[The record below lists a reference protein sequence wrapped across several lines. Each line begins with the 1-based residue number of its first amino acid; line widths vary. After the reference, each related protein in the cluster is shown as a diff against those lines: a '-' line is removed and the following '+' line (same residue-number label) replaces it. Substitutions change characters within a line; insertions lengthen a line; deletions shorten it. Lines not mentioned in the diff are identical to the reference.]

1 MMMQLDRNIQEVL
14 VSEEQLKKRIAE
26 MAADI
31 TRDYAGKAPLMVG
44 ILRGSVLFMADLVR
58 QIDLPISMDFMVVSS
73 YGAGTVSS
81 GLVNIKKDLEEDIRG
96 RDVIIV
102 EDILDTGNT
111 LVKLTAELLRREPA
125 SLKLCVMLDKPSRR
139 TTPIKAD
146 YVGFS
151 IPDAYV
157 VGFGLDYD
165 QVYRQL
171 PYVGVLK
178 PEIYEK

>member
-1 MMMQLDRNIQEVL
+1 MKLDESIQEIL
-14 VSEEQLKKRIAE
+14 VSEKQLKKRIRE
-26 MAADI
+26 MAEEI

-44 ILRGSVLFMADLVR
+44 ILRGSVIFMADLVR

-81 GLVNIKKDLEEDIRG
+81 GLVNIRKDLEEDIRG

-157 VGFGLDYD
+157 VGFGLDFD
-165 QVYRQL
+165 QCYRQL

-178 PEIYEK
+178 PEIYE

>member
-1 MMMQLDRNIQEVL
+1 MKLDENIQEVL
-14 VSEEQLKKRIAE
+14 VSEKQLKKRIKE
-26 MAADI
+26 MAEEI

-44 ILRGSVLFMADLVR
+44 ILRGSVIFMADLVR
-58 QIDLPISMDFMVVSS
+58 QIDLPITMDFMVVSS

-81 GLVNIKKDLEEDIRG
+81 GLVNIKKDLEEDIEG
-96 RDVIIV
+96 KDVIIV

-157 VGFGLDYD
+157 VGFGLDFD
-165 QVYRQL
+165 QGYRQL

-178 PEIYEK
+178 PEIYE

>member
-1 MMMQLDRNIQEVL
+1 MKLDENIQEVL
-14 VSEEQLKKRIAE
+14 VSEKQLKKRIKE
-26 MAADI
+26 MAEEI
-31 TRDYAGKAPLMVG
+31 TRDYAGKAPLMVS
-44 ILRGSVLFMADLVR
+44 ILRGSVIFMADLVR
-58 QIDLPISMDFMVVSS
+58 QIDLPITMDFMVVSS

-125 SLKLCVMLDKPSRR
+125 TLKLCVMLDKPSRR

-157 VGFGLDYD
+157 VGFGLDFD
-165 QVYRQL
+165 QGYRQL

-178 PEIYEK
+178 PEIYE

>member
-1 MMMQLDRNIQEVL
+1 MKLDENIQEVL
-14 VSEEQLKKRIAE
+14 VSEKQLKKRIKE
-26 MAADI
+26 MAEEI
-31 TRDYAGKAPLMVG
+31 TRDYAGKAPLMIG
-44 ILRGSVLFMADLVR
+44 ILRGSVIFMADLVR
-58 QIDLPISMDFMVVSS
+58 QIDLPITMDFMVVSS

-157 VGFGLDYD
+157 VGFGLDFD
-165 QVYRQL
+165 QGYRQL

-178 PEIYEK
+178 PEIYE

>member
-1 MMMQLDRNIQEVL
+1 MEKDIQSVL
-14 VSEEQLKKRIAE
+14 ISEEELKAKVKEIGAKISE
-26 MAADI
+26 
-31 TRDYAGKAPLMVG
+31 DYAGKTPIFVG
-44 ILRGSVLFMADLVR
+44 VLKGCFIFMSDLVR
-58 QIDLPISMDFMVVSS
+58 SVSINCSMDFMAVSS
-73 YGAGTVSS
+73 YSGTKTTGAVKI
-81 GLVNIKKDLEEDIRG
+81 NKDLSEDICG
-96 RDVIIV
+96 KDVIIV

-111 LVKLTAELLRREPA
+111 LVKLTAELLRRNPA
-125 SLKLCVMLDKPSRR
+125 SLKLCVMLDKPERR

-165 QVYRQL
+165 QGYRQL

-178 PEIYEK
+178 PEIYE

>member
-1 MMMQLDRNIQEVL
+1 MKLDENIQEVL
-14 VSEEQLKKRIAE
+14 VSEKQLKKRIKE
-26 MAADI
+26 MAEEI

-44 ILRGSVLFMADLVR
+44 ILRGSVIFMADLVR
-58 QIDLPISMDFMVVSS
+58 QIDLPITMDFMVVSS

-81 GLVNIKKDLEEDIRG
+81 GLVNIRKDLEEDIRG

-157 VGFGLDYD
+157 VGFGLDFD
-165 QVYRQL
+165 QGYRQL

-178 PEIYEK
+178 PEIYE

>member
-1 MMMQLDRNIQEVL
+1 MKLDENIQEVL
-14 VSEEQLKKRIAE
+14 VSEKQLKKRIKE
-26 MAADI
+26 MAEEI

-44 ILRGSVLFMADLVR
+44 ILRGSVIFMADLVR
-58 QIDLPISMDFMVVSS
+58 QIDLPVTMDFMVVSS

-81 GLVNIKKDLEEDIRG
+81 GLVNIRKDLEEDIRG

-157 VGFGLDYD
+157 VGFGLDVD
-165 QVYRQL
+165 QDYRQL
-171 PYVGVLK
+171 PYVGVLR
-178 PEIYEK
+178 PEIYE

>member
-1 MMMQLDRNIQEVL
+1 MKLDENIQEIL
-14 VSEEQLKKRIAE
+14 VSEKQLKKRIRE
-26 MAADI
+26 MAEEI

-44 ILRGSVLFMADLVR
+44 ILRGSVIFMADLVR
-58 QIDLPISMDFMVVSS
+58 QIDLPITMDFMVVSS

-157 VGFGLDYD
+157 VGFGLDFD
-165 QVYRQL
+165 QGYRQL

-178 PEIYEK
+178 PEIYE

>member
-1 MMMQLDRNIQEVL
+1 MKLDENIQEVL
-14 VSEEQLKKRIAE
+14 VSEKQLKKRIKE
-26 MAADI
+26 MAEEI
-31 TRDYAGKAPLMVG
+31 TRDYAGKAPLMIG
-44 ILRGSVLFMADLVR
+44 ILRGSVIFMADLVR
-58 QIDLPISMDFMVVSS
+58 QIDLPITMDFMVVSS

-157 VGFGLDYD
+157 VGFGLDFN
-165 QVYRQL
+165 QGYRQL

-178 PEIYEK
+178 PEIYE

>member
-1 MMMQLDRNIQEVL
+1 MKLDENIQEVL
-14 VSEEQLKKRIAE
+14 VSEKQLKKRIKE
-26 MAADI
+26 MAEEI
-31 TRDYAGKAPLMVG
+31 TRDYAGKAPLMIG
-44 ILRGSVLFMADLVR
+44 ILRGSVIFMADLVR
-58 QIDLPISMDFMVVSS
+58 QIDLPITMDFMVVSS

-81 GLVNIKKDLEEDIRG
+81 GLVNIKKDLEEDIKG

-157 VGFGLDYD
+157 VGFGLDFD
-165 QVYRQL
+165 QDYRQL

-178 PEIYEK
+178 PEIYE

>member
-1 MMMQLDRNIQEVL
+1 MKLDENIQEVL
-14 VSEEQLKKRIAE
+14 VSEKQLKKRIKE
-26 MAADI
+26 MAEEI

-44 ILRGSVLFMADLVR
+44 ILRGSVIFMADLVR
-58 QIDLPISMDFMVVSS
+58 QIDLPVTMDFMVVSS

-81 GLVNIKKDLEEDIRG
+81 GLVNIRKDLEEDIRG

-157 VGFGLDYD
+157 VGFGLDFD
-165 QVYRQL
+165 QDYRQL
-171 PYVGVLK
+171 PYVGVLR
-178 PEIYEK
+178 PEIYE

>member
-1 MMMQLDRNIQEVL
+1 MKLDENIQEVL
-14 VSEEQLKKRIAE
+14 VSEKQLKKRIKE
-26 MAADI
+26 MAEEI

-44 ILRGSVLFMADLVR
+44 ILRGSVIFMADLVR
-58 QIDLPISMDFMVVSS
+58 QIDLPVTMDFMVVSS

-81 GLVNIKKDLEEDIRG
+81 GLVNIRKDLEEDIRG

-157 VGFGLDYD
+157 VGFGLDFD
-165 QVYRQL
+165 QGYRQL

-178 PEIYEK
+178 PEIYE

>member
-1 MMMQLDRNIQEVL
+1 MKLDENIQEVL
-14 VSEEQLKKRIAE
+14 VSEKQLKKRIKE
-26 MAADI
+26 MAEEI

-44 ILRGSVLFMADLVR
+44 ILRGSVIFMADLVR
-58 QIDLPISMDFMVVSS
+58 QIDLPVTMDFMVVSS

-81 GLVNIKKDLEEDIRG
+81 GLVNIRKDLEEDIRG

-157 VGFGLDYD
+157 VGFGLDFD
-165 QVYRQL
+165 QDYRQL

-178 PEIYEK
+178 PEIYE

>member
-1 MMMQLDRNIQEVL
+1 MKLDQDIQEVL
-14 VSEEQLKKRIAE
+14 ISKERLEARIRE

-31 TRDYAGKAPLMVG
+31 TRDYAGKAPLIVG
-44 ILRGSVLFMADLVR
+44 ILRGSFIFMADLVR
-58 QIDLPISMDFMVVSS
+58 NIDLPITMDFMVVSS
-73 YGAGTVSS
+73 YGAGTTSS
-81 GLVNIKKDLEEDIRG
+81 GLVNIKKDLEESIEG
-96 RDVIIV
+96 KDVIIV

-111 LVKLTAELLRREPA
+111 LVKLTAELLHRRPA
-125 SLKLCVMLDKPSRR
+125 SLKLCVMLDKPDRR
-139 TTPIKAD
+139 TTPIRAD

-165 QVYRQL
+165 QGYRQL

-178 PEIYEK
+178 PEVYEK

>member
-1 MMMQLDRNIQEVL
+1 MKLDESIQEIL
-14 VSEEQLKKRIAE
+14 VSEKQLKKRIRE
-26 MAADI
+26 MAEEI

-44 ILRGSVLFMADLVR
+44 ILRGSVIFMADLVR
-58 QIDLPISMDFMVVSS
+58 QIDLPITMDFMVVSS

-81 GLVNIKKDLEEDIRG
+81 GLVNIRKDLEEDIRG

-157 VGFGLDYD
+157 VGFGLDFD
-165 QVYRQL
+165 QDYRQL

-178 PEIYEK
+178 PEIYE

>member
-1 MMMQLDRNIQEVL
+1 MKLDENIQEVL
-14 VSEEQLKKRIAE
+14 VSEKQLKKRIKE
-26 MAADI
+26 MAEEI

-44 ILRGSVLFMADLVR
+44 ILRGSVIFMADLVQ
-58 QIDLPISMDFMVVSS
+58 QIDLPITMDFMVVSS

-81 GLVNIKKDLEEDIRG
+81 GLVNIKKDLEEDIKG

-157 VGFGLDYD
+157 VGFGLDFD
-165 QVYRQL
+165 QGYRQL

-178 PEIYEK
+178 PEIYE

>member
-1 MMMQLDRNIQEVL
+1 MKLDENIQEVL
-14 VSEEQLKKRIAE
+14 VSEKQLKKRIKE
-26 MAADI
+26 MAEEI

-44 ILRGSVLFMADLVR
+44 ILRGSVIFMADLVR
-58 QIDLPISMDFMVVSS
+58 QIDLPITMDFMVVSS

-81 GLVNIKKDLEEDIRG
+81 GLVNIRKDLEEDIRG

-157 VGFGLDYD
+157 VGFGLDFD
-165 QVYRQL
+165 QRYRQL

-178 PEIYEK
+178 PEIYE

>member
-1 MMMQLDRNIQEVL
+1 MKLDQDIQSVL
-14 VSEEQLKKRIAE
+14 VTREQLTQRVSE
-26 MAADI
+26 LAAQI

-44 ILRGSVLFMADLVR
+44 ILRGSVIFMADLVR
-58 QIDLPISMDFMVVSS
+58 QIDLPITMDFMVVSS

-157 VGFGLDYD
+157 VGFGLDFD
-165 QVYRQL
+165 QYYRQL
-171 PYVGVLK
+171 PYVGVLN
-178 PEIYEK
+178 PEIYE

>member
-1 MMMQLDRNIQEVL
+1 MKLDQDIQEVL
-14 VSEEQLKKRIAE
+14 ISQEQLQERIRE

-31 TRDYAGKAPLMVG
+31 NRDYAGKAPLLIG
-44 ILRGSVLFMADLVR
+44 ILRGSYIFMADLVR
-58 QIDLPISMDFMVVSS
+58 QIDLPITMDFMVVSS
-73 YGAGTVSS
+73 YGAGTMSS
-81 GLVNIKKDLEEDIRG
+81 GLVNIKKDLEENIEG
-96 RDVIIV
+96 KDVIIV

-111 LVKLTAELLRREPA
+111 LVKLTAELLRRRPA
-125 SLKLCVMLDKPSRR
+125 SLKLCVMLDKPDRR

-157 VGFGLDYD
+157 VGCGLDFD
-165 QVYRQL
+165 QQYRQL

-178 PEIYEK
+178 PSVYA

>member
-1 MMMQLDRNIQEVL
+1 MKLDENIQEVL
-14 VSEEQLKKRIAE
+14 VSEKQLKKRIKE
-26 MAADI
+26 MAEEI
-31 TRDYAGKAPLMVG
+31 TRDYAGKAPLMVS
-44 ILRGSVLFMADLVR
+44 ILRGSVIFMADLVR
-58 QIDLPISMDFMVVSS
+58 QIDLPITMDFMVVSS

-81 GLVNIKKDLEEDIRG
+81 GLVNIKKDLEEDIKG

-157 VGFGLDYD
+157 VGFGLDFD
-165 QVYRQL
+165 QGYRQL

-178 PEIYEK
+178 PEIYE

>member
-1 MMMQLDRNIQEVL
+1 MKLDENIQEVL
-14 VSEEQLKKRIAE
+14 VGEKQLKKRIKE
-26 MAADI
+26 MAEEI

-44 ILRGSVLFMADLVR
+44 ILRGSVIFMADLVR
-58 QIDLPISMDFMVVSS
+58 QIDLPITMDFMVVSS

-81 GLVNIKKDLEEDIRG
+81 GLVNIRKDLEEDIRG

-157 VGFGLDYD
+157 VGFGLDFD
-165 QVYRQL
+165 QDYRQL

-178 PEIYEK
+178 PEIYE

>member
-1 MMMQLDRNIQEVL
+1 MKLDENIQEVL
-14 VSEEQLKKRIAE
+14 VSEKQLKKRIKE
-26 MAADI
+26 MAEEI

-44 ILRGSVLFMADLVR
+44 ILRGSVIFMADLVR
-58 QIDLPISMDFMVVSS
+58 QIDLPITMDFMVVSS

-157 VGFGLDYD
+157 VGFGLDFD
-165 QVYRQL
+165 QGYRQL

-178 PEIYEK
+178 PEIYE

>member
-1 MMMQLDRNIQEVL
+1 MKLDENIQEVL
-14 VSEEQLKKRIAE
+14 VSEKQLKKRIKE
-26 MAADI
+26 MAEEI

-44 ILRGSVLFMADLVR
+44 ILRGSVIFMADLVR
-58 QIDLPISMDFMVVSS
+58 QIDLPITMDFMVVSS

-81 GLVNIKKDLEEDIRG
+81 GLVNIKKDLEEDIKG

-157 VGFGLDYD
+157 VGFGLDFD
-165 QVYRQL
+165 QGYRQL

-178 PEIYEK
+178 PEIYE

>member
-1 MMMQLDRNIQEVL
+1 MKLDENIQEIL
-14 VSEEQLKKRIAE
+14 VSEKQLKKRIRE
-26 MAADI
+26 MAEEI

-44 ILRGSVLFMADLVR
+44 ILRGSVIFMADLVR

-157 VGFGLDYD
+157 VGFGLDFD
-165 QVYRQL
+165 QGYRQL

-178 PEIYEK
+178 PEIYE

>member
-1 MMMQLDRNIQEVL
+1 MKLDENIQEVL
-14 VSEEQLKKRIAE
+14 VSQEQLKKRIAE

-31 TRDYAGKAPLMVG
+31 TRDYAGKSPLMVG
-44 ILRGSVLFMADLVR
+44 ILRGSVIFMADLVR
-58 QIDLPISMDFMVVSS
+58 QIDLPITMDFMVVSS

-157 VGFGLDYD
+157 VGFGLDFD
-165 QVYRQL
+165 QGYRQL

-178 PEIYEK
+178 PEIYE

>member
-1 MMMQLDRNIQEVL
+1 MKLDENIQEVL
-14 VSEEQLKKRIAE
+14 VSEKQLKKRIKE
-26 MAADI
+26 MAEEI
-31 TRDYAGKAPLMVG
+31 TRDYAEKAPLMIG
-44 ILRGSVLFMADLVR
+44 ILRGSVIFMADLVR
-58 QIDLPISMDFMVVSS
+58 QIDLPITMDFMVVSS

-81 GLVNIKKDLEEDIRG
+81 GLVNIKKDLEEDIKG

-157 VGFGLDYD
+157 VGFGLDFD
-165 QVYRQL
+165 QGYRQL

-178 PEIYEK
+178 PEIYE

>member
-1 MMMQLDRNIQEVL
+1 
-14 VSEEQLKKRIAE
+14 
-26 MAADI
+26 
-31 TRDYAGKAPLMVG
+31 
-44 ILRGSVLFMADLVR
+44 
-58 QIDLPISMDFMVVSS
+58 MVVSS

-81 GLVNIKKDLEEDIRG
+81 GLVNIRKDLEEDIRG

-157 VGFGLDYD
+157 VGFGLDFD
-165 QVYRQL
+165 QDYRQL

-178 PEIYEK
+178 PEIYE

>member
-1 MMMQLDRNIQEVL
+1 MKLDENIQEVL
-14 VSEEQLKKRIAE
+14 VSEKQLKKRIKE
-26 MAADI
+26 MAEEI

-44 ILRGSVLFMADLVR
+44 ILRGSVIFMADLVR
-58 QIDLPISMDFMVVSS
+58 QIDLPITMDFMVVSS

-81 GLVNIKKDLEEDIRG
+81 GLVNIKKDLEEDIKG

-157 VGFGLDYD
+157 VGFGLDFD
-165 QVYRQL
+165 QGYRQL

-178 PEIYEK
+178 SEIYE

>member
-1 MMMQLDRNIQEVL
+1 MKLDENIQEVL
-14 VSEEQLKKRIAE
+14 VSEKQLKKRIKE
-26 MAADI
+26 MAEEI

-44 ILRGSVLFMADLVR
+44 ILRGSVIFMADLVR
-58 QIDLPISMDFMVVSS
+58 QIDLPITMDFMVVSS

-81 GLVNIKKDLEEDIRG
+81 GLVNIRKDLEEDIRG

-157 VGFGLDYD
+157 VGFGLDFD
-165 QVYRQL
+165 QDYRQL

-178 PEIYEK
+178 PEIYE